1 MLKLSTK
8 EKVKSYKFTE
18 SLEYSTGKT
27 KEFMKNE
34 RTTKPVGT
42 KSHDLR
48 WKNWRM
54 L

>member
-1 MLKLSTK
+1 MLLKLNTK

-18 SLEYSTGKT
+18 SLEHSTGKT

-34 RTTKPVGT
+34 RITKPVGS

-48 WKNWRM
+48 S
-54 L
+54 